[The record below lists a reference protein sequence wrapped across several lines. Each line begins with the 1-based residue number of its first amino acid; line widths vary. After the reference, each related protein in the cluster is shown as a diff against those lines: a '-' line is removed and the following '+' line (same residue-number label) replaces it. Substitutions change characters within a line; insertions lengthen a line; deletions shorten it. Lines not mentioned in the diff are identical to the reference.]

1 MGLQLEMLKLTLALL
16 FIVVGLAY
24 GTEYSPSFM
33 EWLSKAPSSSSPGW
47 NRHMDPP
54 PFFPENEAGGYRY
67 GKHGSYNK
75 KLALNYDDK
84 EYDKK
89 YNKGYDKKYNKGYD
103 KHSEESTEETKSYGG
118 KKDKYGYDKYAKGS
132 YHDKEYNKGYDKH
145 SEESTEETKSSSPEK
160 SYDKKSYGKKSYG
173 KKSYGKKNKHYGSSR
188 NWNPRNMDPPPFF
201 PVYEDTRSI
210 RGYRYGKGP
219 KASRGIVSE
228 EHGAEPWHGERDG
241 NPHWYGNPYRTALD
255 LGKDVDLGSIRLPGV
270 AEPLTLRIKV
280 QPDPNPSK
288 PVEEPVPEEA
298 AEETEKPTASRPA
311 ARGPWRHPGSTQ
323 GVIMGQPRGGGF
335 R

>member
-89 YNKGYDKKYNKGYD
+89 YNKGYDK
-103 KHSEESTEETKSYGG
+103 HSEESTEETKSYGG

-132 YHDKEYNKGYDKH
+132 YHDKGYNKGYDKHSEESTEETKSSSPEHKSYGKKSYGKKNKHYNNKKGYDKH

-188 NWNPRNMDPPPFF
+188 
-201 PVYEDTRSI
+201 
-210 RGYRYGKGP
+210 
-219 KASRGIVSE
+219 
-228 EHGAEPWHGERDG
+228 
-241 NPHWYGNPYRTALD
+241 
-255 LGKDVDLGSIRLPGV
+255 
-270 AEPLTLRIKV
+270 
-280 QPDPNPSK
+280 
-288 PVEEPVPEEA
+288 
-298 AEETEKPTASRPA
+298 
-311 ARGPWRHPGSTQ
+311 
-323 GVIMGQPRGGGF
+323 
-335 R
+335 

>member
-24 GTEYSPSFM
+24 GTEYSP
-33 EWLSKAPSSSSPGW
+33 PSNWHTTSGKDRWGGVGLNLEPWDKELEKRLNVPRSPGNW
-47 NRHMDPP
+47 KPDTDPQ
-54 PFFPENEAGGYRY
+54 ATGYRY
-67 GKHGSYNK
+67 GKHGSYN
-75 KLALNYDDK
+75 DK
-84 EYDKK
+84 GYDKK
-89 YNKGYDKKYNKGYD
+89 DNKGYDKKYNKGYD
-103 KHSEESTEETKSYGG
+103 KHSEESKEETKSYGG
-118 KKDKYGYDKYAKGS
+118 KKDKYGKKS
-132 YHDKEYNKGYDKH
+132 YGKKNKHYNNKKGYDKH

-201 PVYEDTRSI
+201 PVYEDI

-228 EHGAEPWHGERDG
+228 EHGAEPWHGERET
-241 NPHWYGNPYRTALD
+241 YGNPYRTALD

-311 ARGPWRHPGSTQ
+311 ARGPWRHPRSPRGPR
-323 GVIMGQPRGGGF
+323 GQPRGGGF